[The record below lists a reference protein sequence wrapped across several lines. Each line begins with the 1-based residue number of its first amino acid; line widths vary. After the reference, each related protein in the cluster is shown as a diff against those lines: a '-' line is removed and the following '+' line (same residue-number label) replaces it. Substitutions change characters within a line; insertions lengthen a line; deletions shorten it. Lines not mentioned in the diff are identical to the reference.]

1 MQIFTGTPL
10 ADNQV
15 QVIVNVNGKVADMS
29 IFETPPPLHRGPILW
44 SKNPVSLPL
53 CTKSTV
59 AAVRWLAGVRVQSNR
74 CSHYSLDS
82 LQADE
87 FS

>member
-29 IFETPPPLHRGPILW
+29 IFEIPPSTGDPYFGRKTLSLCLYLQTALW
-44 SKNPVSLPL
+44 SRSD
-53 CTKSTV
+53 
-59 AAVRWLAGVRVQSNR
+59 G
-74 CSHYSLDS
+74 
-82 LQADE
+82 
-87 FS
+87 